1 MTSIISVISGQFSKS
16 LILGT
21 LLPVMVFSILGAVVL
36 KPLLPNEWHRLLAVN
51 LTETQWVL
59 GFSFLVLLLTGLLY
73 NLNIPLI
80 RLYEG
85 YSWEKSLLGRLLADR
100 HKARLKAAKARW
112 DGMRTLAYALSEYE
126 GDGTV
131 ALSQYDDAIT
141 ELWIDAGNSLSNKL
155 PPEGRLVLPTR
166 LGNVIRCFESYPD
179 RQYQLAGITTWPRLI
194 AKIDKDYAL
203 AIDNAKTSFDFM
215 LNCSILSATL
225 ALVVLLAG
233 LLYPLVFISAHLYV
247 PWLACVASFAV
258 ASYLFYTWSIGR
270 AASWGTM
277 VRSAFDLYRGDL
289 LKQLGFKRSPS
300 GMAEE
305 RQLWNDISDQLIYGD
320 SPRVRP
326 ARYVPQTTA
335 AQGDPGYVDLEV
347 TRGIKKTEGS
357 AAIQIFLKVRNNDPK
372 GRDVKNV
379 VMEDECLA
387 GHEYDWDSFECDREG
402 AAVSGTDTY
411 KFVVGDLKAGEEAV
425 LSYRV
430 VPYGK
435 PPATPATGRAT

>member
-100 HKARLKAAKARW
+100 HKARLKAAQARW
-112 DGMRTLAYALSEYE
+112 AGMRTLAYSLGEYE
-126 GDGTV
+126 GEGAA
-131 ALSQYDDAIT
+131 ALSQYDDAVT
-141 ELWIDAGNSLSNKL
+141 ELWIDAGDSLSNKL
-155 PPEGRLVLPTR
+155 PPEARLVLPTR

-179 RQYQLAGITTWPRLI
+179 RQYQLAGITIWPRLV

-203 AIDNAKTSFDFM
+203 AIDNAKVSFDFM
-215 LNCSILSATL
+215 LNCSLLSATL
-225 ALVVLLAG
+225 ALVVLVAG

-247 PWLACVASFAV
+247 PWLACVVGFAA
-258 ASYLFYTWSIGR
+258 ASYLFYIWSIGR
-270 AASWGTM
+270 ASSWGTT

-289 LKQLGFKRSPS
+289 LKQLGFKQSPS
-300 GMAEE
+300 GLDEE
-305 RQLWNDISDQLIYGD
+305 RRLWNDISDQLVYGD
-320 SPRVRP
+320 SPRLRP
-326 ARYVPQTTA
+326 ARYVSQTTA
-335 AQGDPGYVDLEV
+335 AQGDPGYVVLEV
-347 TRGIKKTEGS
+347 TRGVRKAEGA

-372 GRDVKNV
+372 GREVKNV
-379 VMEDECLA
+379 VVEDVGLA
-387 GHEYDWDSFECDREG
+387 GHEYEWDSFECDREG
-402 AAVSGTDTY
+402 AAVSGTETY
-411 KFVVGDLKAGEEAV
+411 KFVVGDLKADEEAV

-435 PPATPATGRAT
+435 PPAKAAGPAT